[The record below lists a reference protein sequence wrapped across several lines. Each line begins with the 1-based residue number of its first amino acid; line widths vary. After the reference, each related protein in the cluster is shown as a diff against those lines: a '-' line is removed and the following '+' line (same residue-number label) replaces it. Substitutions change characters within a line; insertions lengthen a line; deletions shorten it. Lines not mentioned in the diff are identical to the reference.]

1 MARATR
7 STTATHQPHQSQRK
21 RKRASSP
28 SATAAAKVQ
37 KTDDDGDEPTDP
49 LPFLSEHDA
58 QKILNVL
65 ELSDTQGLLDRVFPS
80 THAPDLLLSLRT
92 LLERPAEHPLTAVKA
107 AINNLF
113 PISSLPRS
121 RPSPAASQ
129 QLAFTNLA
137 LSLIEQASCN
147 SISASLDTTDILE
160 SSKADNTRTSPL
172 LAKRKYALV
181 QHLPS
186 GDYWSSLSSDTP
198 SSELKNLPTGHAE
211 LVAIIPTAPSAST
224 DAIPTLGSVS
234 SRPLAHTKHIQGQ
247 RRVTTGA
254 FLDYGPYASFAPC
267 FENAGEIVGQRQLSE
282 VIYQKEQKKREAEQR
297 RRDQPSTS
305 AQAISEEEKDVAMNA
320 ESAPHVTD
328 EDLNSLLPPEEVKAF
343 KETLGSLELEAA
355 VTQLLEQNS
364 RALKRLEEL
373 QMRRFSE
380 SSPKVK
386 PVEEGSEEWETA
398 EDGPSLVPSPAVLRK
413 LHRSLALEPSAGWY
427 GNLPTARPTTL
438 HDDSTIKVKSPTPA
452 PAATAAATAVPNA
465 TAPVAQTPASAYA
478 GYPYNYGTTQQSAYR
493 PAATG
498 YASYKPGQG
507 ATYYQAFTPSTT
519 QQSYYNPQ
527 SYAGS
532 SNQQPYG
539 SSGSGQTYPYGSW
552 NYQYNPAAASGSTK
566 PSTPTTGTASYN
578 AFFNATA
585 AANGATAG
593 RPPAVANTVA
603 NKPAAP
609 AAGAW
614 PAIAAG
620 VAPTLPTHLR
630 TAQTSTPVGN
640 TTYQQQTGYYQAYP
654 IQPAA
659 TPSR

>member
-1 MARATR
+1 M
-7 STTATHQPHQSQRK
+7 
-21 RKRASSP
+21 SS
-28 SATAAAKVQ
+28 SY
-37 KTDDDGDEPTDP
+37 
-49 LPFLSEHDA
+49 
-58 QKILNVL
+58 
-65 ELSDTQGLLDRVFPS
+65 TQGLLDRVFPS
-80 THAPDLLLSLRT
+80 SHAPDLLLSLRT

-147 SISASLDTTDILE
+147 SITASLDTADILE
-160 SSKADNTRTSPL
+160 SSKTENTRTSPL
-172 LAKRKYALV
+172 LARRKYALV

-211 LVAIIPTAPSAST
+211 LVAIIPTASSAST

-282 VIYQKEQKKREAEQR
+282 VVYQKEQKKREAEQR
-297 RRDQPSTS
+297 RKDQKQPSTS
-305 AQAISEEEKDVAMNA
+305 AQAISEQEKDVAMNA
-320 ESAPHVTD
+320 ESTPQITD
-328 EDLNSLLPPEEVKAF
+328 EDLNSLLPPEEVKAL
-343 KETLGSLELEAA
+343 KETLGSLELENA

-380 SSPKVK
+380 SGANVK

-398 EDGPSLVPSPAVLRK
+398 QCIMNSISTLASLRPRSSAEDGAPLVPPPAILRK
-413 LHRSLALEPSAGWY
+413 LHRSLALEPSPGWY
-427 GNLPTARPTTL
+427 GNLPTARPTAL

-452 PAATAAATAVPNA
+452 PAAAAATAAPNA
-465 TAPVAQTPASAYA
+465 TAPVTQTPTAAYA
-478 GYPYNYGTTQQSAYR
+478 GYSYNYGTTQQPAYR
-493 PAATG
+493 PAATA
-498 YASYKPGQG
+498 YAAYKPGQG
-507 ATYYQAFTPSTT
+507 AAYYQAFTPSTT

-539 SSGSGQTYPYGSW
+539 SSGSAQTYPYGSW
-552 NYQYNPAAASGSTK
+552 NYQYQPATASGSAK
-566 PSTPTTGTASYN
+566 PSTPTTATASYN

-593 RPPAVANTVA
+593 RTPAVANTV
-603 NKPAAP
+603 NKPAVPP

-614 PAIAAG
+614 PPTAAG

-630 TAQTSTPVGN
+630 TAQTPTPVGN
-640 TTYQQQTGYYQAYP
+640 TTYQQQAGYYQAYP
-654 IQPAA
+654 IQP